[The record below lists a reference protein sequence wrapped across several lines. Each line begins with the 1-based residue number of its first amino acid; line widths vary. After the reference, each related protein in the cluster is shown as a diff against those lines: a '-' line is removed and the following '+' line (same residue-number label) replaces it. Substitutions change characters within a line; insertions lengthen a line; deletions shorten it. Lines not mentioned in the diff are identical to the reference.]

1 MKKEIK
7 KKNMQYSLGYRIIK
21 KQIYIIAI
29 SILLLLATN
38 ISWLYYFIQLD
49 KTNIQPSSTIVQ
61 SENHYNANVFKRVNI
76 DQNSKKKKTSLKKVA
91 NV

>member
-7 KKNMQYSLGYRIIK
+7 KKNTQYSLGYRIIK
-21 KQIYIIAI
+21 KQIYIIVI

-49 KTNIQPSSTIVQ
+49 KTNIQSSSAIVQ
-61 SENHYNANVFKRVNI
+61 YEKYYNANVLKKVSI
-76 DQNSKKKKTSLKKVA
+76 DQKSKKKKTSPKKVA